1 MVDLVL
7 KSTHHQRYQNGVP
20 VMGAQYCNRTIKIEN
35 KVFKE
40 MFNGLE
46 VTPKDGFLVTMW
58 NMDTLTPVQQ
68 MQPKLMEMV
77 ADMGD
82 KILLRGV
89 TLKTNGIVAYDN
101 KDYGMTL
108 HLRNRN
114 VVKCVLHIYD
124 RGVDI
129 EYDEFTK

>member
-1 MVDLVL
+1 MQDLVL

-20 VMGAQYCNRTIKIEN
+20 VMGSQCCNRTIKIEN

-40 MFNGLE
+40 MFNGLD
-46 VTPKDGFLVTMW
+46 VTPKEGFLVTMW
-58 NMDTLTPVQQ
+58 NMDTPVPTQQ
-68 MQPKLMEMV
+68 MQPKLMELA

-82 KILLRGV
+82 KIELRGV
-89 TLKTNGIVAYDN
+89 RLQAMGVVAYDN
-101 KDYGMTL
+101 KDYAITL

-114 VVKCVLHIYD
+114 VVKCTLHLLD

>member
-46 VTPKDGFLVTMW
+46 VTPNDGFIVTMW

-89 TLKTNGIVAYDN
+89 TLKTNGIVAFDN

-124 RGVDI
+124 RGIDI

>member
-20 VMGAQYCNRTIKIEN
+20 VMGSQYCNRTIKIEN

-40 MFNGLE
+40 MFNGLD
-46 VTPKDGFLVTMW
+46 VSPKEGFLVTMW
-58 NMDTLTPVQQ
+58 NMDMPTPTHQ
-68 MQPKLMEMV
+68 MQPKLMVMV
-77 ADMGD
+77 ADTGD
-82 KILLRGV
+82 KIELRGIQ
-89 TLKTNGIVAYDN
+89 LKAMGVVAYDN
-101 KDYGMTL
+101 KDYGITL

-114 VVKCVLHIYD
+114 VVKCTLHMYD